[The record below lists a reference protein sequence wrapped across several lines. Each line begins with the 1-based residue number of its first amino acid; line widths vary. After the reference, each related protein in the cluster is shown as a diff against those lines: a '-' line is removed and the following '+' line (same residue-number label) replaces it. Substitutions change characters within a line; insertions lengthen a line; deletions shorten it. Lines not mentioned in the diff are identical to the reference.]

1 MIYGINVLLIIKYAA
16 AIAIVIGIRLAPAY
30 LARVSGRDKYN
41 MLLVR
46 IYSWLF
52 GWTGIGWLIAL
63 FWGIKK

>member
-16 AIAIVIGIRLAPAY
+16 AIAIVIGMAPAY